1 MRTPLLLAAIGFT
14 LLFIALHLK
23 GMQNEILRRRVKAM
37 RLAQVERGD
46 RLVSAQ
52 AE

>member
-1 MRTPLLLAAIGFT
+1 MGFT

-23 GMQNEILRRRVKAM
+23 GMRTEILRRRVKAL
-37 RLAQVERGD
+37 RLAEVERGD
-46 RLVSAQ
+46 RLLSAQ